1 MLIMGMK
8 WVVSIQAME
17 KLSLLALKALSP
29 LYDMHFSTAPEKQCP
44 TMMEVV
50 SMIPMGIRLL
60 EGNEMLIVFPRN
72 ARNGTK

>member
-1 MLIMGMK
+1 
-8 WVVSIQAME
+8 ME

-50 SMIPMGIRLL
+50 SIIPMGIRLF
-60 EGNEMLIVFPRN
+60 EGKAMLIVFQGMQGMAQN
-72 ARNGTK
+72 ENQNQYK